1 MNYINQFFF
10 YIQLER
16 FYYVT
21 KLFQQEFKE
30 MMITHKNLLFTIFT
44 PTAYNHQNKNTD
56 QKKQT
61 SKCDVIDLFCC
72 QRWYCS

>member
-10 YIQLER
+10 IQLKR

-44 PTAYNHQNKNTD
+44 PTAYNQQNQNTD

-61 SKCDVIDLFCC
+61 SECDIIDLFCC
-72 QRWYCS
+72 QRWRCS